1 MEKAPE
7 QLSQIF
13 AGPTDMII
21 AELRQEMDK
30 VEKTDAID
38 KTVMR

>member
-1 MEKAPE
+1 MERAPE

-21 AELRQEMDK
+21 EELRQEMDK
-30 VEKTDAID
+30 VKKTQAVDDVAN
-38 KTVMR
+38 R